1 MRDFPQA
8 KRRVVIVAGSVFL
21 LTCLVVTWW
30 RPADFHLGRPAP
42 ISILRA
48 PELFLPIVTAAV
60 SALALWAFALK
71 RRGGTAILLTVLVV
85 DLFVWGQS
93 SGWNKSTRHIPK
105 EFWGVPETV
114 DLLRAKAPSDP
125 SSYRILT
132 TRETFY
138 PGPSAAPSSRR
149 TSEWVLW
156 IEPDVYMMF
165 GIQNA
170 AGYDGFGLERYS
182 KLAGQMKLWGELTDP
197 DATLRS
203 SSREIDLLNVRYLL
217 SIRKRS
223 NEASP
228 DASSDDTASANASAF
243 PAATEKFDGFSFAP
257 GDLALP
263 GLGVDKRLQLTVPP
277 VESDHIALVT
287 NLSWAETVPD
297 NAVVG
302 RLRLRAKDGRIFEF
316 ELQAG
321 RDTADWAYDRPDI
334 HARIRHKRAPVASS
348 YAVSDNRY
356 AYQAHTYLTA
366 FTFLEKATIV
376 SGEIELEPNAHAAN
390 LLLNILRIS
399 LVNSSEG
406 KSYPLGREMIQ
417 VESVSAGKETAQAR
431 DDERWKLIAEASYVN
446 IYENARA
453 LPRSWLAPELRVFDD
468 DTMLQII
475 RTGLLPD
482 GSKWDPL
489 RTVLAE
495 AEASV
500 PLVAG
505 AQDGRAQIT
514 TYEPN
519 RVKVQTHSGG
529 NSILVL
535 SENYYPGWRVE
546 VDGQSAELLR
556 VNYAL
561 RGVVIPA
568 GDHQVS
574 FVYRPWSIMGGLLL
588 SLFTAA
594 ALIVLSLRRGS
605 VRSTARPS

>member
-1 MRDFPQA
+1 M
-8 KRRVVIVAGSVFL
+8 
-21 LTCLVVTWW
+21 
-30 RPADFHLGRPAP
+30 
-42 ISILRA
+42 
-48 PELFLPIVTAAV
+48 
-60 SALALWAFALK
+60 
-71 RRGGTAILLTVLVV
+71 
-85 DLFVWGQS
+85 
-93 SGWNKSTRHIPK
+93 
-105 EFWGVPETV
+105 
-114 DLLRAKAPSDP
+114 
-125 SSYRILT
+125 
-132 TRETFY
+132 
-138 PGPSAAPSSRR
+138 
-149 TSEWVLW
+149 
-156 IEPDVYMMF
+156 
-165 GIQNA
+165 QNA

-223 NEASP
+223 NEVTSDSA
-228 DASSDDTASANASAF
+228 SDDTASSNGSAF
-243 PAATEKFDGFSFAP
+243 PAATEKYDGFSFAP

-287 NLSWAETVPD
+287 NLSWAESVPD
-297 NAVVG
+297 NTIVG

-334 HARIRHKRAPVASS
+334 HARIRHQRAPVASN

-356 AYQAHTYLTA
+356 TYQAHTYLTS
-366 FTFLEKATIV
+366 FTFPEKTTIV
-376 SGEIELEPNAHAAN
+376 SGEIALEPNAHAAS
-390 LLLNILRIS
+390 LLLNVLRIS

-406 KSYPLGREMIQ
+406 KSYALGREMIQ
-417 VESVSAGKETAQAR
+417 VGSASAGKETAQAR

-446 IYENARA
+446 IYENART
-453 LPRSWLAPELRVFDD
+453 LPRSWLAPELRVFGD

-475 RTGLLPD
+475 RTGILPD

-495 AEASV
+495 AEAATAT
-500 PLVAG
+500 PLAAG
-505 AQDGRAQIT
+505 GQNGSAQIT
-514 TYEPN
+514 KYEAN
-519 RVKVQTHSGG
+519 RVELQTHSSG

-546 VDGQSAELLR
+546 VDGQTAELLR

-574 FVYRPWSIMGGLLL
+574 FVYRPWSTMGGLLL
-588 SLFTAA
+588 SLITAA
-594 ALIVLSLRRGS
+594 ALIVLSLRPWNL
-605 VRSTARPS
+605 RSTTRQAS